1 MVKERSGKS
10 LTELIWSTEPFFF
23 LFRLIYT
30 RFIKFI
36 YGFRINLCTRSFK
49 INAINTLFIQ

>member
-10 LTELIWSTEPFFF
+10 LTELIWSTETVFFISF
-23 LFRLIYT
+23 NLRPLYQI
-30 RFIKFI
+30 I
-36 YGFRINLCTRSFK
+36 YGFRINFCTRSFK